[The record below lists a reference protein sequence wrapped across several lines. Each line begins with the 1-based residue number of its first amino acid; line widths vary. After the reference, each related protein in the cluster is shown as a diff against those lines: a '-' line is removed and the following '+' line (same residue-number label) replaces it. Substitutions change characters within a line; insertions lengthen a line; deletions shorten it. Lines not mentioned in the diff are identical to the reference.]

1 MQRGTPVIVTGSC
14 HLRIE
19 PGGNITVHT
28 PLSCFLL
35 SLPAFTRKHG
45 FPPTKFL
52 HVSQNILPVKK
63 KNCPCKDVFLS
74 SIHTVPVFVCSVN
87 SPLKDVHVIHRRR
100 HFTTVFY
107 FRNLFLLLL
116 LYVSTRLELDLM
128 ETVISPVCV
137 CVFLFL
143 SLACSCDSLSDHCIR
158 FSGNLQDS
166 PHAPWT

>member
-1 MQRGTPVIVTGSC
+1 MKRTTAELTSSRTQMQRGTPVIVTGSC

-63 KNCPCKDVFLS
+63 KLS
-74 SIHTVPVFVCSVN
+74 MQRCVFVKYTHCSSFCLFSQFTSKRCTCN
-87 SPLKDVHVIHRRR
+87 SQKKTFYYCVL
-100 HFTTVFY
+100 FQESVFVVA
-107 FRNLFLLLL
+107 F
-116 LYVSTRLELDLM
+116 
-128 ETVISPVCV
+128 VC
-137 CVFLFL
+137 
-143 SLACSCDSLSDHCIR
+143 
-158 FSGNLQDS
+158 
-166 PHAPWT
+166 